1 MSLLRAGLWLSAG
14 IALGRFAGFIRE
26 AILARRFG
34 LGPDADVAVLVLTL
48 PDAVLNLLVGAAMGA
63 ALVPALAAA
72 RARGGPEGG
81 QAEVDRLHSQVALLA
96 VAAGVVLTLLL
107 VLAGPGLVR
116 ALAPG
121 LSEVQVAHAG
131 DLVAIALWAIPLT
144 VLSSVLGAG
153 LQERE
158 RFASTSLGTL
168 WFNGAVILGLLL
180 WSGTVAAIAWAML
193 AGAVLRVAGQAG
205 EWRVSGGGWRWGPW
219 LPQRRMAVAYGE
231 VLAASAALLLLPL
244 AGRWFASFA
253 GTGAI
258 AGYTYASKL
267 FELPLQVLVTVFA
280 TALFPRFSRLLT
292 AGDRAG
298 AERFLGL
305 GLQLVVVTAGVAA
318 VVVAW
323 QAEAVVHVAFHLPL
337 ADEATVGGLTRIL
350 VAALPCAGLTAL
362 LQAWY
367 AAGSD
372 TRTPLRAG
380 LVGVVTFLALGWPVL
395 QAGGLPGLAWLAV
408 GQYALVCGLL
418 AWPRLRAGGINLR
431 ALVPVA
437 VAGAVAAG
445 LCALSSRIDE
455 PILRLAS
462 AAVAGTVAVAAG
474 LACVP
479 GLRALV
485 SRHAD
490 P

>member
-48 PDAVLNLLVGAAMGA
+48 PDAVLNLLIGAAMGA

-72 RARGGPEGG
+72 RQRDG
-81 QAEVDRLHSQVALLA
+81 QVAVDRLHSQVAVLA
-96 VAAGVVLTLLL
+96 MAVGVVLTVLL
-107 VLAGPGLVR
+107 VWAGPGLVR

-121 LSEVQVAHAG
+121 LSAEQVARAG
-131 DLVAIALWAIPLT
+131 ELVGIALWAIPLT

-168 WFNGAVILGLLL
+168 WFNGAVIAGLLL
-180 WSGTVAAIAWAML
+180 WSGALAAIAWAML
-193 AGAVLRVAGQAG
+193 VGAALRVVGQAA
-205 EWRVSGGGWRWGPW
+205 EWRLSGGRWRWGPW
-219 LPQRRMAVAYGE
+219 LPERRMAVAYGE
-231 VLAASAALLLLPL
+231 VLVASAALLLLPL

-253 GTGAI
+253 GPGAI

-292 AGDRAG
+292 AGDAAG
-298 AERFLGL
+298 ARVFLTL
-305 GLQLVVVTAGVAA
+305 GLQVVVVCATVAA

-323 QAEAVVHVAFHLPL
+323 HAETVVHVAFHLAPD
-337 ADEATVGGLTRIL
+337 DEARVAGLTRIL
-350 VAALPCAGLTAL
+350 VAALPWAGLTAL

-367 AAGSD
+367 AADSD

-380 LVGVVTFLALGWPVL
+380 LVGVAVFLLLGWPVL
-395 QAGGLPGLAWLAV
+395 HSAGLPGLAWLAV
-408 GQYALVCGLL
+408 GQYALVGALL
-418 AWPRLRAGGINLR
+418 GWPQLGRLSLSGVLPLMVAAG
-431 ALVPVA
+431 VA
-437 VAGAVAAG
+437 VG
-445 LCALSSRIDE
+445 LCALSSRVDQ

-462 AAVAGTVAVAAG
+462 AALAGTVAVAAG
-474 LACVP
+474 LGCVP

-485 SRHAD
+485 SCR
-490 P
+490 PPC